1 MVVSCRAVIGSVAGV
16 RLEQVHLA
24 SVAYA
29 AAAAAGR
36 RMQAD
41 GYHTLQVMILGMV
54 LGSETVAAPC
64 IELSR
69 HAPLQRPPLQA
80 FELASLRGQPT
91 PAGWL
96 SMLTLATAWQCL
108 P

>member
-1 MVVSCRAVIGSVAGV
+1 VRCARRTPIGTRRCSPFNAVNTHWMNEVVVSCRAVIGSVAGV

-36 RMQAD
+36 RMLAD

-54 LGSETVAAPC
+54 LG
-64 IELSR
+64 
-69 HAPLQRPPLQA
+69 
-80 FELASLRGQPT
+80 LRNRCSP
-91 PAGWL
+91 
-96 SMLTLATAWQCL
+96 MD
-108 P
+108 